1 MTSNKK
7 GIIHSGSYAC
17 EGHTIH
23 FDIRENMVDIIEV
36 SDMNILNR
44 TFTTTKKVDIDEG
57 IKIQENYIKLGYD
70 KIS

>member
-1 MTSNKK
+1 MASNKQ
-7 GIIHSGSYAC
+7 GVVYSGSYAC